1 MPILSSMRVLM
12 TEAGAMPTTAGRV
25 LLAGDSSIIPVIRG
39 LIETLPDTARGQIF
53 VEVASAE
60 DITPLETPER
70 ITVSWLARDVRGAA
84 PGEVLDQAVRA
95 WVSEMTTGDV
105 LVDGADLCVWLGG
118 EAARIDTLRSELAER
133 LGSSRETLAR

>member
-1 MPILSSMRVLM
+1 MRVLT

-25 LLAGDSSIIPVIRG
+25 LLAGDSTIIPVIRG

-53 VEVASAE
+53 IEVATAL

-70 ITVSWLARDVRGAA
+70 ITVSWLARDVRNGA
-84 PGEVLDQAVRA
+84 PGQVLDQAVRA

-105 LVDGADLCVWLGG
+105 AADGAELCVWLGG
-118 EAARIDTLRSELAER
+118 EAARIDDLRSNLAER

>member
-1 MPILSSMRVLM
+1 MRVLM

-25 LLAGDSSIIPVIRG
+25 LLAGDSTIIPVIRG

-53 VEVASAE
+53 IEVETAL

-70 ITVSWLARDVRGAA
+70 ITVSWLARDVRAGA
-84 PGEVLDQAVRA
+84 PGQALGRAVRA

-105 LVDGADLCVWLGG
+105 MADGAELCVWLGG
-118 EAARIDTLRSELAER
+118 EAARIDDLRSDLAER